1 MEASVF
7 EGVEVSSR
15 DMPMDEQ
22 LARRA
27 RRRFRILLDGGSLA
41 LFAIFLVRLLPVLL
55 EINPTDSTWQG
66 DFVDAVVNQGL
77 IAYLGFV
84 MLHVASFIQPS
95 NDRLRRRLRFVRRL
109 AVLAVVGYVLTVGLQ
124 LSSTIGEFT
133 SAQSNKA
140 KYLDQGARL
149 SEIRESLQGASSV
162 QDLNVRL
169 QSLLQPGLTAEQLNQ
184 PLPQLRKSL
193 LKQNDLDQQRL
204 NNLITKNLEDV
215 NSFGSVISRIGSALG
230 WAFAFAAGA
239 VPWGSHSTL
248 VERTRRR

>member
-1 MEASVF
+1 
-7 EGVEVSSR
+7 
-15 DMPMDEQ
+15 
-22 LARRA
+22 
-27 RRRFRILLDGGSLA
+27 
-41 LFAIFLVRLLPVLL
+41 
-55 EINPTDSTWQG
+55 
-66 DFVDAVVNQGL
+66 
-77 IAYLGFV
+77 
-84 MLHVASFIQPS
+84 
-95 NDRLRRRLRFVRRL
+95 
-109 AVLAVVGYVLTVGLQ
+109 
-124 LSSTIGEFT
+124 
-133 SAQSNKA
+133 SNKA